1 MDCVPH
7 VSPET
12 YPKETINMPHELKKL
27 PAFSGRPGPLLLI
40 IMDGVGIGK
49 NDDSDGVFLAKTP
62 CLDDLMKSKLY
73 TQLKA
78 HGTAVGMPSDDDM
91 GNSEVGHNALGAGRV
106 FDQGATLVQRSIDSG
121 AIFQTEVWK
130 KLVER
135 VKKDNKIFHF
145 IGLLSD
151 GNVHAHIDQLLSM
164 VRQCAQEGV
173 KRLRIHVLLDG
184 RDVYE
189 KSALTYIEKTEGVL
203 KEINASNKGCDY
215 CIASG
220 GGRMVTT
227 MDRYN
232 ADWSIVERGWKAHV
246 LGKGRR
252 FASAAEAVTTY
263 YKEDPTSTDQYLD
276 SFVIEDDGSPVG
288 TIEDGDSV
296 VFFNFR
302 GDRAIELSMAFEQK
316 EFNKFDRQRTPD
328 VLFAG
333 MMQYDG
339 DLHIPKHFLVN
350 PPQIEGPVGVY
361 MCANGITS
369 FAISE
374 TQKYGHVTYFW
385 NGNRSGYVDEKLETY
400 IEVPSDK
407 VRFDQAPR
415 MKADE
420 ITVKT
425 IELLRSGK
433 YKFGRLNY
441 PNGDMVGHT
450 GVPAAIIASVEAVD
464 EGMAKVLDVIK
475 ETNGIAVILAD
486 HGNADEM
493 YTVKNGKKQV
503 STAHSLNPVPF
514 VIVDPQYHGE
524 YEMANVPGQG
534 LANVAATLLNLLGYE
549 APANYAPSLI
559 KFAHAR

>member
-1 MDCVPH
+1 MSH
-7 VSPET
+7 LL
-12 YPKETINMPHELKKL
+12 NKL
-27 PAFSGRPGPLLLI
+27 SNFTGRQGPVLLI
-40 IMDGVGIGK
+40 IMDGMGIGK
-49 NDDSDGVFLAKTP
+49 QDDSDGVFLAKTP
-62 CLDDLMKSKLY
+62 VLDELMKSKLY
-73 TQLKA
+73 TTLKA

-106 FDQGATLVQRSIDSG
+106 FDQGAKLVQRSIDTG
-121 AIFQTEVWK
+121 AIYQTEIWK
-130 KLVER
+130 KLVNQ
-135 VKKDNKIFHF
+135 VKKENKIFHF

-151 GNVHAHIDQLLSM
+151 GNVHSHIDQLFSLI
-164 VRQCAQEGV
+164 RECAKEGV
-173 KRLRIHVLLDG
+173 RRVCLHVLLDG

-189 KSALTYIEKTEGVL
+189 KSALTYLEKTEALL
-203 KEINASNKGCDY
+203 KEINDSNRSYDY
-215 CIASG
+215 RIASG

-246 LGKGRR
+246 LGRGRR
-252 FASAAEAVTTY
+252 FTCAKEAVETY
-263 YKEDPTSTDQYLD
+263 YNEDPKNTDQYLD

-296 VFFNFR
+296 VFMNFR
-302 GDRAIELSMAFEQK
+302 GDRAIELSIAFDSID
-316 EFNKFDRQRTPD
+316 FDKFDRVRDPD

-339 DLHIPKHFLVN
+339 DLHIPKHFLVE

-361 MCANGITS
+361 MCANGIRS

-385 NGNRSGYVDEKLETY
+385 NGNKSGYIDPELETY
-400 IEVPSDK
+400 IEIPSDK
-407 VRFDQAPR
+407 IRFDQAPR

-420 ITVKT
+420 ITEKT
-425 IELLRSGK
+425 IELLKSGK
-433 YKFGRLNY
+433 YKFGRINY

-450 GVPAAIIASVEAVD
+450 GITEAIIRSVEAVD
-464 EGMAKVLDVIK
+464 EGLAKILQAIQQA
-475 ETNGIAVILAD
+475 NGIAVVIAD

-503 STAHSLNPVPF
+503 STAHSLNPVPCA
-514 VIVDPQYHGE
+514 IVDPDYKAE
-524 YEMANVPGQG
+524 YEIADFNDRG
-534 LANVAATLLNLLGYE
+534 LANIAATLLNLLGYE
-549 APANYAPSLI
+549 APKEYAPSLI
-559 KFAHAR
+559 KFK